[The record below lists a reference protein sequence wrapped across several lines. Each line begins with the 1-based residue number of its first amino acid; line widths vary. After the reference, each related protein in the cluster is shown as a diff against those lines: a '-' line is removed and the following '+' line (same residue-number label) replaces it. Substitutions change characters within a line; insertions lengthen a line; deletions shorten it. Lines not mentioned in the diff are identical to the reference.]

1 MARTASSQKRRP
13 EAPRGDVPYVLCPSC
28 RLASYAVTPHCVV
41 SLCPHCDAELF
52 PVASP
57 AAADDGEREGE
68 REGQAT

>member
-1 MARTASSQKRRP
+1 
-13 EAPRGDVPYVLCPSC
+13 VPYVLCPSC